1 MYIYMYILI
10 YIYIY
15 VPIHTH
21 YNPIHITSSSSP
33 LLPEALLQELL
44 SRFGDDIQCVG

>member
-1 MYIYMYILI
+1 MCTYY
-10 YIYIY
+10 
-15 VPIHTH
+15 TH

-44 SRFGDDIQCVG
+44 SSFGDDIQYVG